1 MANPEPSP
9 QNSNSRIG
17 VLGGTFDPPHIGH
30 MIIAQEAM
38 TQLNLAQVIFAPTRK
53 PPHKL
58 GNEITPID
66 HRLKMVELALNS
78 NPRFVLSRVDV
89 DRTGPTYTVDTLRL
103 LRRDL
108 GESVDLYFIMG
119 LDSLANILTWHT
131 PDKLIELCRLAVFNR
146 PGYAADLDAL
156 NAQIPGLRERVI
168 LLKSPALEIAASD
181 LQQRVRAG
189 QSIKHLVPDR
199 VAAYIAEHRLYRK

>member
-1 MANPEPSP
+1 MS
-9 QNSNSRIG
+9 IG

-30 MIIAQEAM
+30 MIIAQEAL
-38 TQLNLAQVIFAPTRK
+38 TQLNLVQVIFAPTRK

-58 GNEITPID
+58 QNEITPID

-89 DRTGPTYTVDTLRL
+89 DREGPTYTVDTIRL
-103 LRRDL
+103 LRREL
-108 GESVDLYFIMG
+108 GESADLYFIMG
-119 LDSLANILTWHT
+119 LDSLASILTWHT

-146 PGYAADLDAL
+146 PGYSVDLDAL
-156 NAQIPGLRERVI
+156 DAQLPGLRERVI
-168 LLKSPALEIAASD
+168 LLQAPALEIAASD

-189 QSIKHLVPDR
+189 KSIKHLVPDR
-199 VAAYIAEHRLYRK
+199 VAAYIAEHGLYRDKT

>member
-1 MANPEPSP
+1 MES
-9 QNSNSRIG
+9 IG

-30 MIIAQEAM
+30 MIIAQEAL
-38 TQLNLAQVIFAPTRK
+38 TQLSLAQVIFAPTRK

-58 GNEITPID
+58 ENEITPID
-66 HRLKMVELALNS
+66 DRLKMMALALNS
-78 NPRFVLSRVDV
+78 NPHFVLSRVDV
-89 DRTGPTYTVDTLRL
+89 DRAGPTYTVDTIRL
-103 LRRDL
+103 LRREL
-108 GESVDLYFIMG
+108 GESADLYFIMG

-131 PDKLIELCRLAVFNR
+131 PDKLIALCRLAVFNR

-156 NAQIPGLRERVI
+156 GAKLPGLRERVI
-168 LLKSPALEIAASD
+168 MLKSPALEIAASD

-199 VAAYIAEHRLYRK
+199 VAAYIAEHRLYQT